1 MKKIMIKMSP
11 VCAVPDCKSGSNCRK
26 KYSLFK
32 TPKNLELRK
41 KWEKAI
47 PGITELKQWQLICEK
62 HFIDEYIIKKF
73 VQRDYCGN
81 IISEIMRRPYLRKGA
96 VPTIFSN
103 SNASSIIEE
112 KEHKLPSSSS
122 INALEEELY
131 PKVSNETVVSISDTD
146 LMEISSK
153 DDSEMLVDEKYVN
166 DEFTHDKD
174 SLILIINSNDGHFI
188 EHNYALNNF
197 SKTVDNACTDS
208 LLLSANCH
216 NRSSI
221 ANTNALTDSSNVSI
235 EYASEVAIDNT
246 KTKVPK
252 GWGVSE
258 KVKRFTRYLLFTH
271 TITEIKNNVDVQVL
285 EKYIILNCSN
295 GTARYFIREKEI
307 NNENIPQFNLK
318 IINTRMLV
326 DAMTKFEK
334 MHICEGLGSI
344 DSNLLRQND
353 SCENI
358 LNHWRHSKCVLLTK
372 YKKCDYCK
380 KLKRIIMQRRI
391 DH

>member
-1 MKKIMIKMSP
+1 MPP
-11 VCAVPDCKSGSNCRK
+11 VFAVPDCKSGSYCRK

-47 PGITELKQWQLICEK
+47 PSVIELKQRQLICEK
-62 HFIDEYIIKKF
+62 YFKDEYIIKKF

-81 IISEIMRRPYLRKGA
+81 IISEKGT

-103 SNASSIIEE
+103 LNASSIIEE
-112 KEHKLPSSSS
+112 KGHKLLSSSS
-122 INALEEELY
+122 INAIEEELY
-131 PKVSNETVVSISDTD
+131 PKVSNEIVVNSDTD
-146 LMEISSK
+146 LMKIISK
-153 DDSEMLVDEKYVN
+153 DDSEMLVDKKYVN
-166 DEFTHDKD
+166 DEFTHDKN

-208 LLLSANCH
+208 FLLSANCH
-216 NRSSI
+216 NRSI

-252 GWGVSE
+252 GWDVTE

-271 TITEIKNNVDVQVL
+271 TITEMKNNVDVQVL
-285 EKYIILNCSN
+285 EKYIILNCSDGN
-295 GTARYFIREKEI
+295 ACFFVREKEI
-307 NNENIPQFNLK
+307 NNENIPQFSLK

-334 MHICEGLGSI
+334 MHMRRNGFDGF
-344 DSNLLRQND
+344 
-353 SCENI
+353 
-358 LNHWRHSKCVLLTK
+358 KFTLTK
-372 YKKCDYCK
+372 
-380 KLKRIIMQRRI
+380 
-391 DH
+391 

>member
-1 MKKIMIKMSP
+1 MP
-11 VCAVPDCKSGSNCRK
+11 LVCAVPDCKSGSNCRK

-47 PGITELKQWQLICEK
+47 PGVTELKQRQLICEK
-62 HFIDEYIIKKF
+62 HFKDKYIMKKF

-103 SNASSIIEE
+103 LNASSIIEE

-131 PKVSNETVVSISDTD
+131 PKVSNEIVVSISDTD
-146 LMEISSK
+146 LMKISSK

-208 LLLSANCH
+208 
-216 NRSSI
+216 I
-221 ANTNALTDSSNVSI
+221 ANTNALTDPSNVSI

-246 KTKVPK
+246 KMEVPK

-271 TITEIKNNVDVQVL
+271 TVTQIKNNVDVQML
-285 EKYIILNCSN
+285 EKYIILNCSD
-295 GTARYFIREKEI
+295 GTARYFVREKEI

-353 SCENI
+353 LCENI
-358 LNHWRHSKCVLLTK
+358 SNRWRHSKCILLTK
-372 YKKCDYCK
+372 YKNCDYCK

>member
-1 MKKIMIKMSP
+1 MP
-11 VCAVPDCKSGSNCRK
+11 LVCAVPDCKSGSNCRK

-47 PGITELKQWQLICEK
+47 PGVTELKQRQLICEK
-62 HFIDEYIIKKF
+62 HFKDKYIMKKF

-103 SNASSIIEE
+103 LNASSIIEE

-122 INALEEELY
+122 INALEKELY
-131 PKVSNETVVSISDTD
+131 PKVSNEIVVSISDTD
-146 LMEISSK
+146 LMKISSK
-153 DDSEMLVDEKYVN
+153 DDSEMLVDEKYEN

-208 LLLSANCH
+208 
-216 NRSSI
+216 I
-221 ANTNALTDSSNVSI
+221 ANTNALTDPSNVSI

-246 KTKVPK
+246 KMEVPK

-271 TITEIKNNVDVQVL
+271 TVTQIKNNVDVQML
-285 EKYIILNCSN
+285 EKYIILNCSD
-295 GTARYFIREKEI
+295 GTARYFVREKEI

-353 SCENI
+353 LCENI
-358 LNHWRHSKCVLLTK
+358 SNRWRHSKCILLTK
-372 YKKCDYCK
+372 YKNCDYCK